1 MGDALPQEGY
11 VVGKVRETYLLN
23 GLRGL
28 FPSFPTKKI
37 AEPNLVILMVFL
49 ATWGL

>member
-1 MGDALPQEGY
+1 MGDASSQEGD
-11 VVGKVRETYLLN
+11 VVGQVRGTYLLK

-37 AEPNLVILMVFL
+37 AEPNLAILVVFL
-49 ATWGL
+49 VALGR